1 MTDFRPR
8 GFQMLPVIVKNLI
21 IINVLFVLGQF
32 ALGSMGIDLADYLGL
47 HYWRSEH
54 FRFWQILTHM
64 FMHGSAH
71 DFNLTFW
78 HLFSNMFALWMFGS
92 TLENMW
98 GPKKFLT
105 FYLICGLGAALC
117 HLAVLGYQFETINN
131 AFNAY
136 QLNPTV
142 DQFEFFL
149 KKNMPLPP
157 TTQSGADAWN
167 HLLAWQQDPS
177 SISMSND
184 SKTLLYKHLY
194 GYTNYGTGKHVE
206 GLFDGATVGAS
217 GAVFGVLF
225 AFGYLFPNT
234 LLYLYFFVPVK
245 AKWFIAFYALFELYN
260 GIQNSAGDN
269 VAHFAHLGGMLFAFI
284 LLKIWARRNK
294 RHYY

>member
-8 GFQMLPVIVKNLI
+8 GFQLLPVIVKNLI

-54 FRFWQILTHM
+54 FGFWQILTHM

-71 DFNLTFW
+71 DLNLTFW

-117 HLAVLGYQFETINN
+117 HLGVLGYQYETLNN

-142 DQFEFFL
+142 DQYEIFL
-149 KKNMPLPP
+149 KKNIPLPP
-157 TTQSGADAWN
+157 TTQSAADAWN
-167 HLLAWQQDPS
+167 YLASWQQDPS

-184 SKTLLYKHLY
+184 SKTMLYKHLY
-194 GYTNYGTGKHVE
+194 GYTNYGTGKHIE
-206 GLFDGATVGAS
+206 GVFDEATVGAS

-245 AKWFIAFYALFELYN
+245 AKWFIGFYALFELYN

-284 LLKIWARRNK
+284 LLKIWARRNT